1 LRLYKSILIIGGNGD
16 VGPDAEDDSLED
28 ELNKLVDESTPSH
41 EARRI
46 TNGKSK
52 ENRFIIRNSQGDLK

>member
-1 LRLYKSILIIGGNGD
+1 MIGGNGD

-28 ELNKLVDESTPSH
+28 EVNKLLDESTPSH

-46 TNGKSK
+46 TKGKK
-52 ENRFIIRNSQGDLK
+52 IENRFIIINSQGDLK